1 MARTALDHP
10 VDRWT
15 TRAAWERFAAGE
27 DDVRGVAPAI
37 LASWY
42 RCRDVHN
49 VDPRHHRP
57 TGPADG
63 DTPGDGG
70 VFARL
75 GGVAA
80 EVAEFDDRWLATVTD
95 GAGRIVASWGSSAA
109 RLRGERA
116 RLTPSFGWDESAS
129 GTNGMGTA
137 LVEQTPVSVQ
147 GPEHWC
153 EALHSWSCAGVAV
166 RDQVSGA
173 PVASLNV
180 SAWCGAVPV
189 LPAAAVA
196 ELAAIRAILRR
207 RAVRDGA
214 EVADAFAARPG
225 ADGPLLAVDTAGGV
239 VAAGE
244 VAHRRFPDVPVGVH
258 TDPSERWR
266 PVGDGLR
273 AVVTRAVAAA
283 EAQPGWTGSA
293 DLGSALG
300 GASEVLGLVPV
311 RVGGRV
317 VGLLLGAGPGDD
329 TAPRVATGND
339 VARVPTPDRVAATR
353 DGRMLLLAPAEIR
366 FAEADGHT
374 VWLATD
380 VGRVRAVT
388 RGIDRVAAQLAPFG
402 FARIHRSYLVNV
414 ARIREVNDNGRG
426 ALTVSTQL
434 TRNERIPVS
443 RRNALVLRET
453 FGF

>member
-1 MARTALDHP
+1 MGRAGTIDLRA
-10 VDRWT
+10 
-15 TRAAWERFAAGE
+15 TRAAWERFAAGD
-27 DDVRGVAPAI
+27 DDVRGVDPTI

-49 VDPRHHRP
+49 VDPRRHH
-57 TGPADG
+57 PADG
-63 DTPGDGG
+63 APHARGAVDAG

-75 GGVAA
+75 GCVAA
-80 EVAEFDDRWLATVTD
+80 TVADRDDRLLATVTD
-95 GAGRIVASWGSSAA
+95 GTGHIVAWWGSSAA
-109 RLRGERA
+109 RRRGERA
-116 RLTPSFGWDESAS
+116 RLAPSYGWAERES

-137 LVEQTPVSVQ
+137 LVEAEPVSVQ

-153 EALHSWSCAGVAV
+153 EALHAWSCAGVAV
-166 RDQVSGA
+166 RDEVSR
-173 PVASLNV
+173 VAVATLNV

-189 LPAAAVA
+189 LPAAAHVELAVIRA
-196 ELAAIRAILRR
+196 ELHD
-207 RAVRDGA
+207 RAVRDGTALA
-214 EVADAFAARPG
+214 EAL
-225 ADGPLLAVDTAGGV
+225 ADGTGPDAALFAVDTAGGI
-239 VAAGE
+239 VAAT
-244 VAHRRFPDVPVGVH
+244 AAAQRRFPDVPAGVWI
-258 TDPSERWR
+258 DPADRRHPE
-266 PVGDGLR
+266 GLR
-273 AVVTRAVAAA
+273 TVVTAARADAGRSCTA
-283 EAQPGWTGSA
+283 E
-293 DLGSALG
+293 LGSRLG
-300 GASEVLGLVPV
+300 GAPELLRLDPV
-311 RVGGRV
+311 DVGGRSA
-317 VGLLLGAGPGDD
+317 GLLV
-329 TAPRVATGND
+329 APCPHEADEEPVVVEQATRLP
-339 VARVPTPDRVAATR
+339 VPDRVAAVR

-366 FAEADGHT
+366 FAEADGHA

-453 FGF
+453 FGL